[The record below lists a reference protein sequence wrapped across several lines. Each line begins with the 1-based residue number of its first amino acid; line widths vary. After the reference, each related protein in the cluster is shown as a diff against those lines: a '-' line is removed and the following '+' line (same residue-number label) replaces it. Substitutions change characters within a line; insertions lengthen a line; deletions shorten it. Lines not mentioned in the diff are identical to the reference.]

1 MNNEL
6 NFAASSQLLNKV
18 LYPVAFQPIMAIN
31 KKEQTSRPTSR
42 YKAIVNLNTKEI
54 ISVVSN
60 NYKLLSNTEALK
72 LAKETFTNL
81 FPKVKPEDLI
91 PFKVIA
97 PATLASCHIDLIHK
111 EVKLSSTKWEQDT
124 WYPFLR
130 MSNSYNR
137 TLAFSLELGFVRK
150 LCSNGVIFNKKT
162 IEVKFSHDKLKIEKL
177 STSFLNLQSYYEDFV
192 THIQKAHNFK
202 LNHNDFFL
210 LVCKAL
216 NLSFNLES
224 KSDSTRKKELERLE
238 KSRNIIQK
246 ISTAYI
252 NEQGENAYALFN
264 TLTDF
269 VSHQD
274 QYKTIRAY
282 NITPNTYYRR
292 TGEWLKDF
300 LFQSDAKDFS
310 IKNYINNSPIIEPI
324 IKHIN
329 AQKYQNEYQLF

>member
-6 NFAASSQLLNKV
+6 NFNNSSQLLDQV
-18 LYPVAFQPIMAIN
+18 LYPVALQPIMAIN
-31 KKEQTSRPTSR
+31 KKKQTSNSTSR
-42 YKAIVNLNTKEI
+42 YKAIVNLDTNEI
-54 ISVVSN
+54 VSVVSN
-60 NYKLLSNTEALK
+60 NYKLLSNKEALQ
-72 LAKETFTNL
+72 LAKETFATL
-81 FPKVKPEDLI
+81 FPKVSPDDFL

-97 PATLASCHIDLIHK
+97 PSTLASCHIDLVHK
-111 EVKLSSTKWEQDT
+111 NVKLSSTKWEQDT

-162 IEVKFSHDKLKIEKL
+162 IAVKFSHDKLRIEEL
-177 STSFLNLQSYYEDFV
+177 STSFLDLQSYYEDFV
-192 THIQKAHNFK
+192 THLHEARDLK
-202 LNHNDFFL
+202 LKHEHFFL

-216 NLSFNLES
+216 NLNFNLES
-224 KSDSTRKKELERLE
+224 KSAPTRKNEHERLE
-238 KSRNIIQK
+238 KSKNIIHQ
-246 ISTAYI
+246 ISEAYI
-252 NEQGENAYALFN
+252 KEQGENAYALFN

-300 LFQSDAKDFS
+300 LLQANKQDFK
-310 IKNYINNSPIIEPI
+310 IDEYINKSENLKPIIQY
-324 IKHIN
+324 IN
-329 AQKYQNEYQLF
+329 ATKQSNELLLF